1 LRFISFLFSESKYSI
16 ITAVITA
23 LGRIMGETGAM
34 LIIGGYI
41 FGETRI
47 ITTSIVN
54 EIESG
59 NPEEALALGIILLT
73 ITLLI
78 ITILTLLQR
87 NKKFLPHSVSFRY
100 SWFKIN
106 KDFKLTGL
114 EIDKNFTNNSENEF
128 ENFLELIDDDK
139 NKLKSGELLSLRN
152 CNYVRDSEF
161 SLQIESFH
169 LQKGKIYGIIGPNSA
184 GKTTFCKLLVN
195 LITVNNCIKIGE
207 NVQENWQ
214 YLHQI
219 PVFFSGTV
227 YDNFIKSM
235 KFNKDSKSLKSKKIL
250 LLANTLGIGKYLG
263 HEVRHL
269 SVGIKQKVALIRT
282 LLQNPEVLVLDESF
296 SNLDMKS
303 TILVSN
309 LIKKLQ
315 QTNRMTFILVSHNIT
330 MLSKIVEEFV
340 FIDDGK
346 LIESFSIEN
355 LISTNHELKT
365 NEYLAFTFK
374 S

>member
-1 LRFISFLFSESKYSI
+1 
-16 ITAVITA
+16 
-23 LGRIMGETGAM
+23 
-34 LIIGGYI
+34 
-41 FGETRI
+41 
-47 ITTSIVN
+47 
-54 EIESG
+54 
-59 NPEEALALGIILLT
+59 
-73 ITLLI
+73 
-78 ITILTLLQR
+78 
-87 NKKFLPHSVSFRY
+87 
-100 SWFKIN
+100 
-106 KDFKLTGL
+106 
-114 EIDKNFTNNSENEF
+114 
-128 ENFLELIDDDK
+128 
-139 NKLKSGELLSLRN
+139 
-152 CNYVRDSEF
+152 
-161 SLQIESFH
+161 
-169 LQKGKIYGIIGPNSA
+169 
-184 GKTTFCKLLVN
+184 
-195 LITVNNCIKIGE
+195 
-207 NVQENWQ
+207 
-214 YLHQI
+214 
-219 PVFFSGTV
+219 
-227 YDNFIKSM
+227 M